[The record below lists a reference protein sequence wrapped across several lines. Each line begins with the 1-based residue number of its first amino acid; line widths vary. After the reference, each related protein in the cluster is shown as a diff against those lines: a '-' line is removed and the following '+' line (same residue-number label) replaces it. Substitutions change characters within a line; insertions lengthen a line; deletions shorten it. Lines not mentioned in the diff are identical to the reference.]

1 MFHSPKGIKRGSC
14 KFRESIDSFDI
25 VKSRVV
31 LVVVQQNV
39 QVGFAR
45 RLPLCFVRKNPE
57 IGQKSMGTFFF
68 FAQQSQIVAQNAN

>member
-1 MFHSPKGIKRGSC
+1 M
-14 KFRESIDSFDI
+14 ESIDSFDI

-39 QVGFAR
+39 HRVQVGFAG

-57 IGQKSMGTFFF
+57 IGQKSLGTFFF